1 MSPILTLR
9 HYREELLA
17 HSHAH
22 VQLVFGLSGCLELAV
37 GGQTTRIERQGLTIV
52 PPEEHH
58 ACASRH
64 GSQCLVLDVPSE
76 DWLQD
81 SLGAH
86 YDAGRRLL
94 EKPGQHDLAPAHSQ
108 LVGWIASTALA
119 DALVAEHS
127 ARLLLASL
135 AVPTAPAEP
144 VGLPLAA
151 LDAHIDRHL
160 ASPLQVADLARLS
173 GLSVARFH
181 DRFLAATGQT
191 PMDYVRRRRL
201 RQGRQWLLDSAL
213 GVGEIAARVGY
224 SSQSAF
230 TAALARE
237 FGATPRELRRRGE

>member
-9 HYREELLA
+9 HYQEELLA

-37 GGQTTRIERQGLTIV
+37 AGQTSRIERQGLSVV

-64 GSQCLVLDVPSE
+64 GSHCLVLDVPDE
-76 DWLQD
+76 GWLKD

-94 EKPGQHDLAPAHSQ
+94 EKPGQHELAPAHSQ
-108 LVGWIASTALA
+108 LVGWIASAALA
-119 DALVAEHS
+119 DTLVAEQA
-127 ARLLLASL
+127 ARLLLSSL
-135 AVPTAPAEP
+135 AAPATPAEP
-144 VGLPLAA
+144 AGLPLAA

-181 DRFLAATGQT
+181 SRFLAATGQT
-191 PMDYVRRRRL
+191 PMDYVRGRRL
-201 RQGRQWLLDSAL
+201 RQGRQLLLDSAL

-237 FGATPRELRRRGE
+237 FGVTPRELRRRE

>member
-9 HYREELLA
+9 HYQEELLA

-37 GGQTTRIERQGLTIV
+37 AGRTARIERQGLSVV

-64 GSQCLVLDVPSE
+64 GSHCLVLDVPDE
-76 DWLQD
+76 DWLKD

-94 EKPGQHDLAPAHSQ
+94 ERPGQHELAPAHNQ
-108 LVGWIASTALA
+108 LVGWIASAALA
-119 DALVAEHS
+119 DTLVAEQA

-135 AVPTAPAEP
+135 AAPAVPVEP
-144 VGLPLAA
+144 AGLPLAA
-151 LDAHIDRHL
+151 LDTHIDRHL

-181 DRFLAATGQT
+181 SRFLAATGQT
-191 PMDYVRRRRL
+191 PMDYVRGRRL
-201 RQGRQWLLDSAL
+201 RQGRQLLLDSAL
-213 GVGEIAARVGY
+213 GVGEIATRVGY

-230 TAALARE
+230 TAALARA
-237 FGATPRELRRRGE
+237 FGVTPRELRRRE

>member
-1 MSPILTLR
+1 MSPILSLR
-9 HYREELLA
+9 HYQEELLS
-17 HSHAH
+17 HSHAQ

-37 GGQTTRIERQGLTIV
+37 RGRTAQVERQTLSVV

-58 ACASRH
+58 ACTSRL
-64 GSQCLVLDVPSE
+64 GSHCLVLDVPDE
-76 DWLQD
+76 DWLRH
-81 SLGAH
+81 SLGH
-86 YDAGRRLL
+86 HFDAGRRLL
-94 EKPGQHDLAPAHSQ
+94 EKPGLLELAPAQSQ
-108 LVGWIASTALA
+108 LVGWIAAGALG
-119 DALVAEHS
+119 DTLIAEQS

-135 AVPTAPAEP
+135 AAPATSAEP
-144 VGLPLAA
+144 AGLPLAA

-181 DRFLAATGQT
+181 SRFLAATGQT

-201 RQGRQWLLDSAL
+201 RQGRQLLQDSVL
-213 GVGEIAARVGY
+213 SVGEIAVRVGY

-237 FGATPRELRRRGE
+237 CGLTPRELRRRRE